1 MKIFLVF
8 LFLFYSSFA
17 VAEDK
22 IVYVDFSYILSNSL
36 ASKSLNDQL
45 NSLNKKN
52 IDKFKKI
59 EKDLKV
65 KRDKVFAQ
73 KNILNENEYKKIAS
87 KYQTEL
93 NSYNSMIAKENKE
106 ILDKKTKAQSLLMKN
121 INPILAK
128 YSEEN
133 LISLIMDKKNILIGK
148 SELDITKD
156 IIKILDEKIKSI
168 KLN

>member
-8 LFLFYSSFA
+8 LFLLSSSFA
-17 VAEDK
+17 IAQDK
-22 IVYVDFSYILSNSL
+22 IAYVDFNYILINSL

-45 NSLNKKN
+45 NTLNKKN
-52 IDKFKKI
+52 INKFKKI

-65 KRDKVFAQ
+65 KQDKVLGQ
-73 KNILNENEYKKIAS
+73 KNILNEDEYKK
-87 KYQTEL
+87 KVNNYQTEL
-93 NSYNSMIAKENKE
+93 NSYKSMVASENKK

-133 LISLIMDKKNILIGK
+133 LISIIMDKKNILIGK

-156 IIKILDEKIKSI
+156 IIKILDKKIKSI

>member
-52 IDKFKKI
+52 IDKFEKI

-65 KRDKVFAQ
+65 KRDKIFAK
-73 KNILNENEYKKIAS
+73 KNILNENEYKKIVS

-106 ILDKKTKAQSLLMKN
+106 ILNKKTKAQSLLMKSL
-121 INPILAK
+121 NPILAK

-133 LISLIMDKKNILIGK
+133 SISLMMDKKNILIGK